1 MKTMSKFLVRFAYK
15 ILSHYGIE
23 YFSPIHH
30 YGREYDVISYD
41 YHNDPNGKNTLTVY
55 AVEKE

>member
-1 MKTMSKFLVRFAYK
+1 MSKFLVRFAYK

-23 YFSPIHH
+23 YFPLIHR

>member
-1 MKTMSKFLVRFAYK
+1 MSKFLIRFAYK

-23 YFSPIHH
+23 YFKPIHY